1 MLQVRNSIILVA
13 KQISIPGGGRIILRS
28 LSQGGDRDPV
38 SDGGLWGSGNLSE
51 LGSPLSLLASY
62 MTVDPGPLDP
72 NWRNEIAIYSGF
84 QIIHYVSF
92 FIKPENNKIY
102 HAMPTLSRHERCTAP
117 QESPAVC
124 CWWLTRSI

>member
-72 NWRNEIAIYSGF
+72 N
-84 QIIHYVSF
+84 
-92 FIKPENNKIY
+92 
-102 HAMPTLSRHERCTAP
+102 
-117 QESPAVC
+117 
-124 CWWLTRSI
+124 